1 MTSTTIRVAANTR
14 DAVNR
19 IRDLTGD
26 STASVIEK
34 ALVAYEEALF
44 WERWRE
50 AQAAGDIDDGLAMW
64 DRASR
69 LDLGTARPPDRSA

>member
-19 IRDLTGD
+19 IRELTGD

-34 ALVAYEEALF
+34 ALEAYEESLF
-44 WERWRE
+44 WERWRQ
-50 AQAAGDIDDGLAMW
+50 AQAAGDIDDGLQMW

-69 LDLGTARPPDRSA
+69 VDLDSGSPPDRSA